1 MSNAMNMPVIG
12 GAPETEIARHIA
24 KLAMYSAPLLVFFGF
39 VFWGFDGV
47 ASVLFA
53 IVLVVANFLASAAI
67 MSVTAKISLA
77 MLMGGAMFGFLIRF
91 GVISLAVILVKDQP
105 WVELIPLGLTLIV
118 THLGLLFWELHYVSA
133 TLAYPGL
140 KPSSKPAK
148 KKD

>member
-1 MSNAMNMPVIG
+1 MSNAMHLPVVG
-12 GAPETEIARHIA
+12 AAPETEIARHLA
-24 KLAMYSAPLLVFFGF
+24 KLAIYSAPLLVFFGF
-39 VFWGFDGV
+39 VFWGVDGA

-53 IVLVVANFLASAAI
+53 LALVVANFAASAAI

-77 MLMGGAMFGFLIRF
+77 MLMGGALFGFLIRF
-91 GVISLAVILVKDQP
+91 GLIALAVILVKDQP
-105 WVELIPLGLTLIV
+105 WVELVPLGLTLIV